1 VKRRR
6 GRRAL
11 NVIAVTIGAAVAL
24 AGCLDGGQ
32 PTAAPTATA
41 APEPTPVTTVYTFDS
56 TIWYEGL
63 EIHVVSVTATLD
75 ELGGPVTVVLRL
87 DNPTA
92 DDSQLDGSVD
102 LVIGSVRAEPTR
114 ESTIPEVP
122 AGESAPA
129 TLTYELQGIASIEAA
144 AIEFGSGPLHAAR
157 LAITAAAGETVTLEP
172 IVLDVAGTASAST
185 LKLTLTGGEVRWDLP
200 DWSQEL
206 DASLQALTLRYDGTY
221 TGSFSGGF
229 AFTGDNVAL
238 RLPDGTVV
246 GARRDG
252 HSQSV
257 ELIGAGKTKRGM
269 SSRFEIPAGLQG
281 EFALLVRNGSSEKAI
296 LFTIG

>member
-1 VKRRR
+1 VSDRR
-6 GRRAL
+6 GRRVLGPVSVAM
-11 NVIAVTIGAAVAL
+11 AAAVAL
-24 AGCLDGGQ
+24 AGCLDDR
-32 PTAAPTATA
+32 PSAAPTASA
-41 APEPTPVTTVYTFDS
+41 APEPTPTTTVYSFDS

-75 ELGGPVTVVLRL
+75 ALGGPVTVVIRL

-92 DDSQLDGSVD
+92 DDSQLDGAVD
-102 LVIGSVRAEPTR
+102 LVVGSVRAAPTR
-114 ESTIPEVP
+114 ESTIPQVP
-122 AGESAPA
+122 AGDSAAA
-129 TLTYELQGIASIEAA
+129 TLTYELQGITSIDAA
-144 AIEFGSGPLHAAR
+144 VLEFGAGPLHVAR
-157 LAITAAAGETVTLEP
+157 LPITAAAGEAVTFEP
-172 IVLDVAGTASAST
+172 IVLDVSGTASASS
-185 LKLTLTGGEVRWDLP
+185 LKLELTGGEVRWDLP

-206 DASLQALTLRYDGTY
+206 DAGLQALTLSYNGTY

-257 ELIGAGKTKRGM
+257 ELIGAKKTKKGM
-269 SSRFEIPAGLQG
+269 FTRFEIPAGLTG
-281 EFALLVRNGSSEKAI
+281 EFALLVRNGSAERAI
-296 LFTIG
+296 PFTIG